1 MKFGEIF
8 LGEVM
13 IDALKGGGVQTK
25 GKRLYY
31 SQTVKKL
38 KQQVV
43 ITNKKINIP
52 VFN

>member
-8 LGEVM
+8 WGEVM
-13 IDALKGGGVQTK
+13 INALKGGGVQAK

-31 SQTVKKL
+31 FLAVKKL

-43 ITNKKINIP
+43 ITNEK
-52 VFN
+52 